1 MDLHPIKTK
10 KWQDSLYITFKDEA
24 ERESAIQK
32 LDGFV
37 WKKKTLKA
45 LVGSPISDKWT
56 SLAYC
61 CQLDESV
68 SFPGGHEC
76 FFNFISFFC

>member
-1 MDLHPIKTK
+1 MLHGKDFMSFCVEQEFRKKLNSMDLHPIKTK

-32 LDGFV
+32 LDGYV

-45 LVGSPISDKWT
+45 LVGQPISDK
-56 SLAYC
+56 
-61 CQLDESV
+61 
-68 SFPGGHEC
+68 
-76 FFNFISFFC
+76 